1 MQMYAGLPI
10 ITNKITP
17 EEARGV
23 PHHLLGVLDAR
34 DAWQVGMFVSEAGRI
49 VGLILW
55 LFLRFSG
62 GVIGLADW
70 AWRLWVDS

>member
-10 ITNKITP
+10 ITNKITL

-34 DAWQVGMFVSEAGRI
+34 DAWQVGRFVSEAGRI
-49 VGLILW
+49 VCLT
-55 LFLRFSG
+55 FLGCSPGRDW
-62 GVIGLADW
+62 IG
-70 AWRLWVDS
+70 

>member
-34 DAWQVGMFVSEAGRI
+34 DAWQVGRFVSEAGRI

-55 LFLRFSG
+55 LLAVSPVLR
-62 GVIGLADW
+62 GVIGLDW
-70 AWRLWVDS
+70 IG